1 MDINLTLLGEMLTF
15 AVLVFVTM
23 KYIWP
28 PLTKAMEERQQKIA
42 AGLAAS
48 ERGQH
53 DLEIAQQ
60 KSTAILNEAYQKAQ
74 ILIDQAQK
82 EMAKILEDAKITAK
96 KEGDKIITASHMALE
111 KEKLLAKQE
120 LQKYLVELTV
130 AATKQLLQE
139 QTDPQLNQKLVDD
152 FIQSISREVKLDKLQ
167 ESA

>member
-1 MDINLTLLGEMLTF
+1 MDINLTLLGEILTF

-28 PLTKAMEERQQKIA
+28 PLTEAMEERQQKIA

-53 DLEIAQQ
+53 DMEIAQQ
-60 KSTAILNEAYQKAQ
+60 KATAILNEAYQKAQ
-74 ILIDQAQK
+74 TLIDQAQK
-82 EMAKILEDAKITAK
+82 EMTTLLEDAKITAK
-96 KEGDKIITASHMALE
+96 KEGDKIITASQVALE

-120 LQKYLVELTV
+120 LQKYLAELTI

-139 QTDPQLNQKLVDD
+139 KVDPKLNQNLVDN
-152 FIQSISREVKLDKLQ
+152 FIQSILREVKSNKLQ
-167 ESA
+167 E